1 MPLLDSDDPLAQPV
15 PENQNTQT
23 VLGEG
28 RKTLQDIS
36 DPAERSDPRGRKSV
50 GQGKGKVIL
59 SMSREAAAAES
70 AGAPL
75 QQFGEVAEAISAT
88 TKKLEKAALLGNYFK
103 ELNDADLTRAARYF
117 AGHQFALSDSRTT
130 NVGGSTISQ
139 ALCQATGLSMEDLA
153 PRYVRLG
160 DAGETAYEAVKEAK
174 HGIQLPAITLAEI
187 ESIITRLSETRGTRN
202 KTALLARVIHQASP
216 LEAKYLVKLLASDL
230 RIGLKEGLVE
240 DALARC
246 FARPLSDVAHANMLL
261 GDIGEAA
268 VRARNSDLRNIEM
281 RLFHPIKFML
291 ATPAADLS
299 DIARTMPAEFFV
311 EDKFDGI
318 RAQAHVKD
326 ARIAIYSRTMDE
338 ITHRF
343 PELIEPLRDLPTDVV
358 IDGEIVPAQ
367 GERILP
373 FSELQKRLGRKTI
386 GKDLLSEVPVILVAY
401 DLLYADGRVLINESL
416 RERREILNTLVPKQ
430 GTVRLSIAKRFKAVA
445 PLDDEFT
452 NARGRGNE
460 GLMIKSP
467 ASLYKPGRRGRDWL
481 KLKRAI
487 ATLDVVVTAVEVGH
501 GKRRH
506 LLSDYTFA
514 VRRSGQNNELL
525 NIGKAYSG
533 LTDVEL
539 AELTQ
544 WFQAHTL
551 QEFGHGRVRLVEPTI
566 VIEVTFD
573 RVQESKRHKSGY
585 ALRFPRILRVRTD
598 KNPEDVDTLETV
610 QRLVEANQSPD
621 PDQDD
626 ARSS

>member
-1 MPLLDSDDPLAQPV
+1 MSKKAT
-15 PENQNTQT
+15 PE
-23 VLGEG
+23 G
-28 RKTLQDIS
+28 
-36 DPAERSDPRGRKSV
+36 AEP
-50 GQGKGKVIL
+50 
-59 SMSREAAAAES
+59 

-88 TKKLEKAALLGNYFK
+88 TKKLEKTAILGNYFK
-103 ELNDADLTRAARYF
+103 ELNDADLARAARYF

-130 NVGGSTISQ
+130 NVGGSIISE
-139 ALCQATGLSMEDLA
+139 ALCQATGFRMEDLA

-174 HGIQLPAITLAEI
+174 HGIQPPAITLAET

-202 KTALLARVIHQASP
+202 KTALLATVLHQASP
-216 LEAKYLVKLLASDL
+216 LEAKYLVKLLVGDL

-240 DALARC
+240 DAIARC
-246 FARPLSDVAHANMLL
+246 FARPLPDVAHANMLL

-326 ARIAIYSRTMDE
+326 ARVSIYSRTMDE

-343 PELIEPLRDLPTDVV
+343 PELIEPLRSLPTDAV
-358 IDGEIVPAQ
+358 IDGEIVPAR

-386 GKDLLSEVPVILVAY
+386 GKDLLTEVPVILVAY

-416 RERREILNTLVPKQ
+416 AERRQVLNKLVPEL
-430 GTVRLSIAKRFKAVA
+430 GTVRISVAKQFQAVA
-445 PLDDEFT
+445 PIDEEFT
-452 NARGRGNE
+452 DARARGNE

-467 ASLYKPGRRGRDWL
+467 TSLYKPGRRGREWL

-514 VRRSGQNNELL
+514 VRRSEQSNELL

-539 AELTQ
+539 AELTK

-551 QEFGHGRVRLVEPTI
+551 QEFGHGRVRLVEPGI

-573 RVQESKRHKSGY
+573 RIQESKRHKSGY

-610 QRLVEANQSPD
+610 RRLVDSNNTPSP
-621 PDQDD
+621 
-626 ARSS
+626 AASE